1 MLNDI
6 GMGTFAGANVGESST
21 TPGLTTNDY
30 VIKH

>member
-6 GMGTFAGANVGESST
+6 GMGTFPDANVSESST

-30 VIKH
+30 VIKL